1 MKKRILS
8 AVLLSTVI
16 LASAAPLSS
25 IHADTNSDI
34 AAQNATIA
42 SAQSAKDAAQ
52 AQVNNIQN
60 KINSLQT
67 KQAELKQKMKM
78 LEEEGKKLNSQ
89 VATLR
94 QNISERKASLEA
106 QARSAQVNNSTANYL
121 DAVVNS
127 KSLTDAI
134 QKITAMA
141 TVASANK
148 AMVDQQQADMKAV
161 QEKQAE
167 NQKNDGIM
175 VAAQSQL
182 STQSQDLAQQQA
194 QLKVAQ
200 LSYELTI
207 TTAQGKKAEL
217 EAQRAAAEQA
227 AADQAAA
234 QKAAADKVKEA
245 NNTPIT
251 PAPSAPSTDGSNN
264 NNNNSGGQGGGA
276 TVTPQP
282 SKPTP
287 PSGGNYYVPS
297 HNYGSN
303 PGTYVAPT
311 CTYYVK
317 SVFGSRVGDFW
328 GNGADWAA
336 SAQADGFT
344 VDGTPVAGS
353 TVAVFGPGVR
363 GGSYGHVAVVE
374 SVNFAA
380 GTMTIGEAID
390 MGAGYF
396 NTTSVVPIS
405 LANYGFIHV

>member
-1 MKKRILS
+1 MKKRIFS
-8 AVLLSTVI
+8 ALLLSTVI
-16 LASAAPLSS
+16 LTAAAPMSS
-25 IHADTNSDI
+25 IKADTNSDI
-34 AAQNATIA
+34 ATQNATIA

-52 AQVNNIQN
+52 AQVNDIQS
-60 KINSLQT
+60 KISDLQS
-67 KQAELKQKMKM
+67 KQADLKTKMDN
-78 LEEEGKKLNSQ
+78 LATEGKKLNAQ
-89 VATLR
+89 VGVLR
-94 QNISERKASLEA
+94 QNIAERTDSLKA
-106 QARSAQVNNSTANYL
+106 QARSAQLNNSATSYL
-121 DAVVNS
+121 DALVNS
-127 KSLTDAI
+127 KSLTDAL
-134 QKITAMA
+134 QKVTAMA

-148 AMVDQQQADMKAV
+148 AMVDQQQADMKSV

-182 STQSQDLAQQQA
+182 STQSKDLAQQQA
-194 QLKVAQ
+194 QLKIAQ
-200 LSYELTI
+200 ISYQLTI
-207 TTAQGKKAEL
+207 TTAQGKKADL
-217 EAQRAAAEQA
+217 EAQKAAAEQA

-234 QKAAADKVKEA
+234 NKAAAAKVQA
-245 NNTPIT
+245 ANSTPIVQAPTVSNSTDSTSDSSSNNTSSNT
-251 PAPSAPSTDGSNN
+251 NTSTNTSSNTSSSN
-264 NNNNSGGQGGGA
+264 
-276 TVTPQP
+276 
-282 SKPTP
+282 
-287 PSGGNYYVPS
+287 GNYSIPA

-317 SVFGSRVGDFW
+317 SVFGSRVGDYW

-336 SAQADGFT
+336 SAEADGFT
-344 VDGTPVAGS
+344 VDNTPVAGS

-374 SVNFAA
+374 SVNTAA

-390 MGAGYF
+390 MGSGYF